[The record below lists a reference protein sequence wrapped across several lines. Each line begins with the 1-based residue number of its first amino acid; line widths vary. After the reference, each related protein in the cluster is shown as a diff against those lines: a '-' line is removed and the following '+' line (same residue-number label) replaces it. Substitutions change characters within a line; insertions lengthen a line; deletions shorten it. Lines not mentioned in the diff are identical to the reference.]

1 MKVYAISDL
10 HLSNAVNKPMEIF
23 GAKWENYLEKI
34 EKEINLKM
42 SNDDILLLCGDL
54 SWALKL
60 TDAICDIEYIS
71 KFKGKK
77 VIIKGN
83 HDYWWQSISKVRETL
98 PESVFAIQNDVLK
111 FGDII
116 ICGTRGWTCPENGT
130 LSPDDQKIYLREGER
145 LKLSLEKMRQIRQVN
160 DKVICIMHF
169 PPFNAKR
176 QSSIFTEILSEYKVD
191 AVVYG
196 HLHGKDCRADLKIKL
211 NDTIYYLTSCDLTD
225 NTLTEII

>member
-1 MKVYAISDL
+1 MKVFAISDL

-34 EKEINLKM
+34 EKDINLKV
-42 SNDDILLLCGDL
+42 SEDDILLLCGDL

-60 TDAICDIEYIS
+60 SDAICDLKYIS

-83 HDYWWQSISKVRETL
+83 HDYWWQSISKVREVL
-98 PESVFAIQNDVLK
+98 PGNVYAIQNDVFK

-116 ICGTRGWTCPENGT
+116 ICGTRGWTCPENGS
-130 LSPDDQKIYLREGER
+130 LGVEDKKIYLREGER
-145 LKLSLEKMRQIRQVN
+145 LKLSLKKMQQIRQEN
-160 DKVICIMHF
+160 DKIICAMHF

-176 QSSIFTEILSEYKVD
+176 QPSIFTEILNEYKID

-211 NDTIYYLTSCDLTD
+211 NDTFYYLTSCDLTD
-225 NTLTEII
+225 NTLAEII